1 MRTISVHSP
10 PGFLRTVLTTLAL
23 LAVGVFIVPGIAQA
37 NSAAGSTITNS
48 VTVDYDDAGGT
59 PQTQVTASVDV
70 TVSLVGGVAWGAA
83 PADQGTGS
91 GAALPS
97 AYSITLQNTGNGSDT
112 FTITDNT
119 TESSVNLTAGSFT
132 TTPDEDGGTAGV
144 QITLFGTVSSGAGVF
159 AAGVTTIPAGNLT
172 VADLVVGTTQVDI
185 GGTLF
190 TVAAGST
197 ATQLVVTGNASGLVG
212 GAGVQI
218 GEVATLTY
226 NGTAGTLSGGTTS
239 ATHDHNLTATGLAQD
254 GNAAATATSATW
266 QTTVSAGVLS
276 VAKYVRNVSNA
287 NGNTGGVG
295 GTAVNGGAD
304 TFYTGGVTGNPG
316 DTLEYAVVITN
327 SGAGNATD
335 VVFVDTLSGFTTYT
349 TSTVQVDT
357 DGDNT
362 YDVTLPG
369 SETEADNEGGIVTV
383 SGSVITVY
391 AGTTTGNETTD
402 TGGVIAGSGTSVVL
416 YRVTID

>member
-10 PGFLRTVLTTLAL
+10 PGFLKTVLAMLAL
-23 LAVGVFIVPGIAQA
+23 LAAGVFIVPGTAQA
-37 NSAAGSTITNS
+37 NTAAGTTITNS

-70 TVSLVGGVAWGAA
+70 TVSLVGGVAWGTA
-83 PADQGTGS
+83 PAGQGTGS
-91 GAALPS
+91 GSALPS
-97 AYSITLQNTGNGSDT
+97 AYSITLQNSGNGSDT

-119 TESSVNLTAGSFT
+119 TESSVNLSAGSFT
-132 TTPDEDGGTAGV
+132 VSPDESAAAGV

-197 ATQLVVTGNASGLVG
+197 ATQLVVTGDASGLVG

-254 GNAAATATSATW
+254 GNAAAAATSTTW
-266 QTTVSAGVLS
+266 QTTVSAGVLT
-276 VAKYVRNVSNA
+276 VTKYVRNVDNN
-287 NGNTGGVG
+287 NGNASGVG
-295 GTAVNGGAD
+295 GTTINGGTD

-316 DTLEYAVVITN
+316 NTLEYAVVITN
-327 SGAGNATD
+327 TGAGNATD

-369 SETEADNEGGIVTV
+369 SETEADGEGGIVTV
-383 SGSVITVY
+383 SGSVVTVY
-391 AGTTTGNETTD
+391 AGTGGNETTD
-402 TGGVIAGSGTSVVL
+402 TGGVIAGSGTAVVL